1 MAIVLSLLALLI
13 TIAAPQA
20 QADDM
25 NCRTF
30 LGAPINPIHA
40 CEIELSAK
48 CCDVWAKLERSEFPQ
63 KRSCQTEPILNRT
76 LSIPIG
82 CVDGVVEVVWDTV
95 IFIPETLAKLWDL
108 ARISNKAQS
117 EFIRKCEADTTTA
130 CKRNLMTGIPT
141 LERRDP
147 SKIHTS
153 EILRLRDA
161 YLNLANQ
168 LERNPI
174 PKNLW
179 ERAEESERLETLR
192 TEAAAPIPRNTD
204 PLEALANLGL
214 KALEKAGVK
223 WDCYNSFARSE
234 MLCYAAGSVALG
246 IGGGTLLAKA
256 IKVAGKGQAG
266 VQLASVTQLGI
277 NDLKAG
283 KHFQIH
289 FMNSTRVEDLTFL
302 RTEGDTLI
310 FKNGNKVE
318 VPITKVEIAEIR
330 TGSKPKPIKDTP
342 RTETAK
348 SDERT
353 MLDKYVVEPTA
364 KMGEAIQYMVLGGQL
379 GGNQFRALKLVTKEN
394 GVTVLSRIK
403 TDPQVA
409 NQLVK
414 TLKTTDENTRALG
427 FRVPET
433 TRVLIL
439 DKALLPSIQG
449 PHAIPADIMS
459 TVHLRDIRLPESQIA
474 MKPILMRPDAA
485 RDSSV
490 LVHERTHTILH
501 ATYSPESYVNTN
513 KTIQEAFAD
522 ILAADQMNSPV
533 IGLDALGETK
543 FIRNIATR
551 EAAGDARA
559 VGAKNSVSRNS
570 ILDIDAGSYHDN
582 SLLYSNALWRVR
594 QTIGQSEF
602 RQVLKPII
610 DDLNLHSSAGRFTDI
625 PSAPEMRQ
633 DFQFFLASTRKTLE
647 ERGHT
652 RAVQEMDR
660 LADEL
665 KIGSGES
672 RALSHR
678 LQRATDRSIAYAG
691 ERAPVHQVIAY
702 HVGIAGR
709 LAVEAT
715 LIYQAGTATID
726 RLTRPLPDPPP
737 QRSPS
742 PSR

>member
-1 MAIVLSLLALLI
+1 MA
-13 TIAAPQA
+13 
-20 QADDM
+20 
-25 NCRTF
+25 
-30 LGAPINPIHA
+30 
-40 CEIELSAK
+40 
-48 CCDVWAKLERSEFPQ
+48 
-63 KRSCQTEPILNRT
+63 
-76 LSIPIG
+76 
-82 CVDGVVEVVWDTV
+82 WDTV
-95 IFIPETLAKLWDL
+95 VFVPEALVKLWDL
-108 ARISNKAQS
+108 ARISNQAQG
-117 EFIRKCEADTTTA
+117 EFIRKCEADTTNA
-130 CKRNLMTGIPT
+130 CKRNLIAGIPT
-141 LERRDP
+141 LERKDP

-168 LERNPI
+168 LERNPV
-174 PKNLW
+174 PKSLW
-179 ERAEESERLETLR
+179 ERAEESERLEKLR
-192 TEAAAPIPRNTD
+192 TEAAAPMPRNTD

-214 KALEKAGVK
+214 KALEKVGVK

-234 MLCYAAGSVALG
+234 MLCYAAGAATLG
-246 IGGGTLLAKA
+246 IGGTALLAKA
-256 IKVAGKGQAG
+256 IKVAGKGHVG
-266 VQLASVTQLGI
+266 VQLAKVTQLSI

-283 KHFQIH
+283 KHFQVH

-302 RTEGDTLI
+302 RAEGDTLI
-310 FKNGNKVE
+310 FRNGNKAE
-318 VPITKVEIAEIR
+318 VSIAKTDIAEIR
-330 TGSKPKPIKDTP
+330 AGSKPKPAKDTP
-342 RTETAK
+342 NTETAK
-348 SDERT
+348 SGDRNI
-353 MLDKYVVEPTA
+353 LDKYVVEPTA
-364 KMGEAIQYMVLGGQL
+364 KMGEAVQYMALGGMF
-379 GGNQFRALKLVTKEN
+379 GGNQFRALKLVTREN
-394 GVTVLSRIK
+394 GVTVLSNIK
-403 TDPQVA
+403 TDPGVA
-409 NQLVK
+409 SQLVK
-414 TLKTTDENTRALG
+414 TLKITDANTQALG

-433 TRVLIL
+433 TRVLIQ
-439 DKALLPSIQG
+439 DKALFPNMQG
-449 PHAIPADIMS
+449 PHAIPGDIMS
-459 TVHLRDIRLPESQIA
+459 TVHLRDVSLPESQIA
-474 MKPILMRPDAA
+474 MKPILMRPEAA

-513 KTIQEAFAD
+513 RTIQEAFAD

-533 IGLDALGETK
+533 MGLTALGETK

-551 EAAGDARA
+551 EAAGDVRA

-582 SLLYSNALWRVR
+582 SLLYSNALWRIR
-594 QTIGQSEF
+594 ETIGQSEF
-602 RQVLKPII
+602 RKVLKPIV
-610 DDLNLHSSAGRFTDI
+610 DDLNLHSKPTQFPES
-625 PSAPEMRQ
+625 PSAAEMRQ

-647 ERGHT
+647 ERGQT

-678 LQRATDRSIAYAG
+678 LQRATDRNIAYAG